1 MIGLTMF
8 LFGGMWI
15 FELQMRKT
23 VECFKWDLMHHLNRS
38 MEDIGAGGD
47 LKCGGLAQGCQRR
60 RILECLPKD
69 HFGENDVCF
78 LPYQKSL
85 PVSKAK

>member
-47 LKCGGLAQGCQRR
+47 LKCGGLA
-60 RILECLPKD
+60 
-69 HFGENDVCF
+69 
-78 LPYQKSL
+78 
-85 PVSKAK
+85 